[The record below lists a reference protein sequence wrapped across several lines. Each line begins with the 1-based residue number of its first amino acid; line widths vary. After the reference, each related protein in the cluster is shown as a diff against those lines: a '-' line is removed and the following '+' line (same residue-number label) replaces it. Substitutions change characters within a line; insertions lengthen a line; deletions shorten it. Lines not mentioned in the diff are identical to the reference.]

1 MGGGLREWGREGWSS
16 TRAEAFGFL
25 ASLWWV
31 IGKRKWVGDV
41 EWHIDNQGVVSDSE
55 TVRESDWS
63 HTIEREDCDVWG
75 IIKKILID
83 NERNDRVLKVCKV
96 EGHVEDR
103 KKSRWKWTEE
113 ERGNWLA
120 DKRAEEEYTRVRA
133 CVKKREIEVVGWVG
147 WRRVWLEGEMITGNQ
162 RKKIREW
169 IMSQKSTKYCTKK
182 ESKWRVVRDINN
194 TVHDENN
201 SRCWGVY
208 QGAIHNV

>member
-1 MGGGLREWGREGWSS
+1 M
-16 TRAEAFGFL
+16 
-25 ASLWWV
+25 

-194 TVHDENN
+194 TVHDDNN

-208 QGAIHNV
+208 QGAIHNASKIMVCVKIAKIWYGWGACETRLALWKK